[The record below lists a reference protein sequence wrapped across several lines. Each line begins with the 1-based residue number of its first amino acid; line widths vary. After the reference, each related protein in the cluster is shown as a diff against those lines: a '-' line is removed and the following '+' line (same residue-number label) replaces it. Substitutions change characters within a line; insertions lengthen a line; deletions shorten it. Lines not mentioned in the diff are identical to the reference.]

1 MNEFDN
7 VEIKCTKMN
16 LLQIC
21 FLFVD
26 VIIKLWKKTCLLA
39 YYTLDKHWEF
49 TKEVKGCLAYYLKLL
64 ITETFCRIIKS
75 QLLA

>member
-1 MNEFDN
+1 MYKNEF
-7 VEIKCTKMN
+7 VAN
-16 LLQIC
+16 LLSIC
-21 FLFVD
+21 WCYYKIL
-26 VIIKLWKKTCLLA
+26 KKTCLLA